1 MSKLN
6 NMLKNNKGGLLCT
19 IHDNYKGSPED
30 SVSIST
36 MTHACPLG
44 ERQMGS
50 RLGLRSVVI

>member
-1 MSKLN
+1 
-6 NMLKNNKGGLLCT
+6 MLKNNKGGLLCI
-19 IHDNYKGSPED
+19 IHDNHKGSPED

-36 MTHACPLG
+36 MTHASSLG